1 MAAGHSDK
9 SSTTLAGSAAGESTC
24 TGVTSAP
31 RTVHDPQVT
40 PKRQE
45 HKIRGLDVMMGW
57 YNTKGQNPIQSPP
70 TCLHPQLGDLFI
82 HHYGDTSMQIWLWN
96 NGVWEPTIQ
105 DGHHHP
111 VLKDHRLCIRDGVD
125 PSWVTR
131 KMLATYKTRAQ
142 GKDGELPDTQFYLF
156 SARSKRKGNVIKLK
170 ALSADHEVLTVQ
182 QTSSVFAEPT
192 LEDPAIV
199 GFQGYDTC
207 EEGISVNEYGY
218 ASDSDLSEEDE
229 EADEAIQD
237 RKYYCQDTVLHRDG
251 VHLDADVHPD
261 QTPAMEE

>member
-1 MAAGHSDK
+1 MT
-9 SSTTLAGSAAGESTC
+9 SS
-24 TGVTSAP
+24 
-31 RTVHDPQVT
+31 VHDPQVT

-131 KMLATYKTRAQ
+131 KTLATYKTRAR
-142 GKDGELPDTQFYLF
+142 GKDGTRLG
-156 SARSKRKGNVIKLK
+156 S
-170 ALSADHEVLTVQ
+170 
-182 QTSSVFAEPT
+182 T
-192 LEDPAIV
+192 LE
-199 GFQGYDTC
+199 
-207 EEGISVNEYGY
+207 
-218 ASDSDLSEEDE
+218 
-229 EADEAIQD
+229 
-237 RKYYCQDTVLHRDG
+237 
-251 VHLDADVHPD
+251 
-261 QTPAMEE
+261 